1 MARFSQTFLQGL
13 LQPTYQQGLFE
24 AARNVGQT
32 PGMMAMQERRETTQA
47 QVQQLL
53 QTNANNPTELARLE
67 QQYRLQGKTDI
78 ADMFAKASVT
88 AKSTLKQE
96 GMNSISAIQQQLMQ
110 ETDPAK
116 MQLLEDAIVDV
127 ARRTGQSDPSSFV
140 GSANKVLDARTRREN
155 ELFTQQEQ
163 AIAKAYYAVSD
174 EDKDQFIKNAEN
186 GGFGK
191 IITQLEVE
199 RLRHENYVEDSN
211 RRKTDARSPLNIP
224 AMEKRIKDLPKNQQA
239 QFEERLDEIR
249 KLEPNF
255 DNGETWGTGER
266 ERAWRQLDSLDRA
279 LFNANATII
288 STANSRIK
296 TLDTRLNTIN
306 KELEKPASNQEA
318 KLYVTQAVSEISEER
333 GSVENFLRT
342 DVPSSDDRV
351 KQRAIELATAKK
363 NEALTQEKANIE
375 AELVELQK
383 TFEPVTEEE
392 ETKSEDPLG
401 IR

>member
-174 EDKDQFIKNAEN
+174 EDKEQFIKNAED

>member
-174 EDKDQFIKNAEN
+174 EDKEQFIKNAED

-199 RLRHENYVEDSN
+199 RLRHEKYLEDSN

>member
-199 RLRHENYVEDSN
+199 RLRHEKYLEDSN

-266 ERAWRQLDSLDRA
+266 ERAWRQLDSLNRA
-279 LFNANATII
+279 LFDTNATII
-288 STANSRIK
+288 STANSRIR